1 MTFLNVIK
9 IALNIL
15 SEKLLCVRR
24 SFFMSSKNSQ
34 LSTLIET
41 ALVAAFAMAL
51 SYIPDFASWFTPS
64 FGAVPVVLF
73 ALRRGPKYG
82 TLAGLI
88 WGLLH
93 FILGKVW
100 YLALSQ
106 VIIEYIIAFISM
118 GLAGFLSAP
127 FQNALSK
134 DNKGRALIYSTIG
147 ATLAVFVRY
156 FWHYVAGFIFL
167 GRYAP
172 KGMSPYLYSLS
183 VNGTAGLLTLVFVIL
198 ALAIIIP
205 TQGKLFLVKK

>member
-1 MTFLNVIK
+1 
-9 IALNIL
+9 
-15 SEKLLCVRR
+15 
-24 SFFMSSKNSQ
+24 MSSKNSQ

-118 GLAGFLSAP
+118 GLAGFLSTP

-156 FWHYVAGFIFL
+156 FWHYVAGFIFW
-167 GRYAP
+167 GSYAP

>member
-1 MTFLNVIK
+1 
-9 IALNIL
+9 
-15 SEKLLCVRR
+15 
-24 SFFMSSKNSQ
+24 MSSKNSQ
-34 LSTLIET
+34 LSALIET

-106 VIIEYIIAFISM
+106 VIIEYIITFVSM

-156 FWHYVAGFIFL
+156 FWHYVAGFIFW

>member
-1 MTFLNVIK
+1 
-9 IALNIL
+9 
-15 SEKLLCVRR
+15 
-24 SFFMSSKNSQ
+24 MSSKNSQ
-34 LSTLIET
+34 LSALIET
-41 ALVAAFAMAL
+41 ALVAALAMAL

-64 FGAVPVVLF
+64 FGAIPLVLF

-88 WGLLH
+88 WGLLY

-106 VIIEYIIAFISM
+106 VIIEYIIAFVSM
-118 GLAGFLSAP
+118 GLAGFLSVP

-134 DNKGRALIYSTIG
+134 DNKGRALFYATGG
-147 ATLAVFVRY
+147 ALLAVFVRY
-156 FWHYVAGFIFL
+156 FWHFVAGVIFW
-167 GRYAP
+167 GSYAP
-172 KGMSPYLYSLS
+172 KGMSPYLYSFI

-205 TQGKLFLVKK
+205 TQGKMFLVKR

>member
-1 MTFLNVIK
+1 
-9 IALNIL
+9 
-15 SEKLLCVRR
+15 
-24 SFFMSSKNSQ
+24 MSSKNSQ
-34 LSTLIET
+34 LSALIET

-106 VIIEYIIAFISM
+106 VIIEYIITFVSM

-134 DNKGRALIYSTIG
+134 DNKGRALITQ
-147 ATLAVFVRY
+147 
-156 FWHYVAGFIFL
+156 
-167 GRYAP
+167 
-172 KGMSPYLYSLS
+172 LS
-183 VNGTAGLLTLVFVIL
+183 VPHL
-198 ALAIIIP
+198 
-205 TQGKLFLVKK
+205 LFLSATSGTMSLVLSSGEATHQKACHLTFIRSVSMVQLDC

>member
-1 MTFLNVIK
+1 
-9 IALNIL
+9 
-15 SEKLLCVRR
+15 
-24 SFFMSSKNSQ
+24 MSSKNSQ
-34 LSTLIET
+34 LSALIET

-64 FGAVPVVLF
+64 FGTVPVVLF

-127 FQNALSK
+127 FQNALYK

-156 FWHYVAGFIFL
+156 FWHYVAGFIFW
-167 GRYAP
+167 GSYAP
-172 KGMSPYLYSLS
+172 KGMSPYWYSFT
-183 VNGTAGLLTLVFVIL
+183 VNGTAGLLTLIFVIL

>member
-1 MTFLNVIK
+1 
-9 IALNIL
+9 
-15 SEKLLCVRR
+15 
-24 SFFMSSKNSQ
+24 MSSKNSQ
-34 LSTLIET
+34 LSALIET
-41 ALVAAFAMAL
+41 ALVAVFCYGLYLIFQILLAGSPLHLVQCQSCF
-51 SYIPDFASWFTPS
+51 
-64 FGAVPVVLF
+64 F

-106 VIIEYIIAFISM
+106 VIIEYIITFVSM

-156 FWHYVAGFIFL
+156 FWHYVAGFIFW
-167 GRYAP
+167 GSYAP

-205 TQGKLFLVKK
+205 TQGKIFLGKKINSSFSKFNTIKAKTK

>member
-1 MTFLNVIK
+1 
-9 IALNIL
+9 
-15 SEKLLCVRR
+15 
-24 SFFMSSKNSQ
+24 MSSKNSQ
-34 LSTLIET
+34 LSALIET

-106 VIIEYIIAFISM
+106 VIIEYIITFIC
-118 GLAGFLSAP
+118 P
-127 FQNALSK
+127 ISK
-134 DNKGRALIYSTIG
+134 CS
-147 ATLAVFVRY
+147 F
-156 FWHYVAGFIFL
+156 
-167 GRYAP
+167 
-172 KGMSPYLYSLS
+172 
-183 VNGTAGLLTLVFVIL
+183 
-198 ALAIIIP
+198 
-205 TQGKLFLVKK
+205 

>member
-1 MTFLNVIK
+1 ML
-9 IALNIL
+9 
-15 SEKLLCVRR
+15 
-24 SFFMSSKNSQ
+24 SKNSQ
-34 LSTLIET
+34 LSALIET

-64 FGAVPVVLF
+64 FGTVPVVLF

-82 TLAGLI
+82 TLAGLL

-106 VIIEYIIAFISM
+106 VIIEYIIAFISI
-118 GLAGFLSAP
+118 GLAGFLSTP

-134 DNKGRALIYSTIG
+134 DNKGRALAYSTLG

-156 FWHYVAGFIFL
+156 FWHFVAGFIFW
-167 GRYAP
+167 GSYAP
-172 KGMSPYLYSLS
+172 PKMSPYVYSF
-183 VNGTAGLLTLVFVIL
+183 VINGTSGLLTLLFVIL
-198 ALAIIIP
+198 ALVIIIP
-205 TQGKLFLVKK
+205 IQGKLFLVKK